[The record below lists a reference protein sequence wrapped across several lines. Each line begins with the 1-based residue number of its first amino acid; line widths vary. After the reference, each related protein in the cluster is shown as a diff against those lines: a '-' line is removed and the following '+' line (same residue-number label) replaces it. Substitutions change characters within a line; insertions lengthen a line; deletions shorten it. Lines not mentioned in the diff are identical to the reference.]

1 MITNLELGVFYLK
14 KIYSSNRPIWINYY
28 IIFLKNKTFFYK
40 IGKLKKRRIM
50 LIVLAGTIGAGKSSL
65 AAALGEHLG
74 TEVFY
79 ESVDNNPVLDLYY
92 QDPKKYAFLL
102 QIFFLNKRFQSIKE
116 AYRADNN
123 VLDRSIFEDELFL
136 TLNYKNG
143 NVTETELNIYKELLA
158 NMLEELD
165 GMPKKS
171 PDLLVYIDVSF
182 EKMLDRI
189 SKRGRHFEQIE
200 DNPKLYQYYQ
210 QVHGEYPSWYKNY
223 NVSPKIRIDGNQLDF
238 VSNVDDL
245 QTVFNMIDSELLRL
259 GLL

>member
-1 MITNLELGVFYLK
+1 
-14 KIYSSNRPIWINYY
+14 
-28 IIFLKNKTFFYK
+28 
-40 IGKLKKRRIM
+40 M

-79 ESVDNNPVLDLYY
+79 EAVDNNPVLDLYY

-116 AYRADNN
+116 AYKADNN

-143 NVTETELNIYKELLA
+143 NVTRTELDIYKELLS
-158 NMLEELD
+158 NMLEELE

-171 PDLLVYIDVSF
+171 PDLLIYIDVSF
-182 EKMLDRI
+182 EKMLERI
-189 SKRGRHFEQIE
+189 TKRGRSYEQIS
-200 DNPKLYQYYQ
+200 DNPDLYEYYQ
-210 QVHGEYPSWYKNY
+210 QVHDEYPNWYDNY
-223 NVSPKIRIDGNQLDF
+223 DASPKIRIDGNKLDF
-238 VSNVDDL
+238 VNNVEDL
-245 QTVFNMIDSELLRL
+245 QYVFDLIDAQLEKL